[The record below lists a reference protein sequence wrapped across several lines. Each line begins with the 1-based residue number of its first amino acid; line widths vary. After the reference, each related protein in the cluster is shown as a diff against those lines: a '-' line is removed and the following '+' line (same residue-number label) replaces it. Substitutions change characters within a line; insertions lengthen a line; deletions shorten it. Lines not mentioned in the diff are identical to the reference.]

1 MVKVVI
7 GFAHASLAS
16 TLSPHQ
22 YRIKALQRGMTLT
35 FTLVRSARRP
45 GLGPLARFDKL
56 NTNQQ
61 SNKQKTNNDQQIA
74 AFQITNPGKNA
85 ALTLIK
91 QIHVMQFYITEDFT
105 ELL

>member
-1 MVKVVI
+1 MVKEVI
-7 GFAHASLAS
+7 GFAHASFAS

-22 YRIKALQRGMTLT
+22 YRIKALHRGMTIT
-35 FTLVRSARRP
+35 FALVRSARCF
-45 GLGPLARFDKL
+45 GLGPLARFDEL
-56 NTNQQ
+56 NVNQQ

-74 AFQITNPGKNA
+74 AFQITNPGENA

-91 QIHVMQFYITEDFT
+91 QIHVMQYYITENST

>member
-1 MVKVVI
+1 
-7 GFAHASLAS
+7 
-16 TLSPHQ
+16 
-22 YRIKALQRGMTLT
+22 
-35 FTLVRSARRP
+35 
-45 GLGPLARFDKL
+45 L
-56 NTNQQ
+56 NINQQ

-91 QIHVMQFYITEDFT
+91 QIHVMQFYITENFT

>member
-1 MVKVVI
+1 MVKEVI

-22 YRIKALQRGMTLT
+22 YRIKALQRGMMIT
-35 FTLVRSARRP
+35 FALVHSARCP

-56 NTNQQ
+56 NINQQ
-61 SNKQKTNNDQQIA
+61 SNKQRTNNDQQIA
-74 AFQITNPGKNA
+74 AFQIANPGKNA

-91 QIHVMQFYITEDFT
+91 QIHVMQFYITKNFT
-105 ELL
+105 